1 MSEQIHA
8 AITRKA
14 ILRKKT
20 VLSLC
25 GLSNSG
31 LYDAIKRGV
40 FPSPIKLCESG
51 RAVGWI
57 EEEVQQ
63 WIENRV
69 KASRP
74 NVAEGA

>member
-1 MSEQIHA
+1 MSEQIRE

-40 FPSPIKLCESG
+40 FPPPIRLCESG

-63 WIENRV
+63 WIENRIE
-69 KASRP
+69 ASRP
-74 NVAEGA
+74 NAAVGE